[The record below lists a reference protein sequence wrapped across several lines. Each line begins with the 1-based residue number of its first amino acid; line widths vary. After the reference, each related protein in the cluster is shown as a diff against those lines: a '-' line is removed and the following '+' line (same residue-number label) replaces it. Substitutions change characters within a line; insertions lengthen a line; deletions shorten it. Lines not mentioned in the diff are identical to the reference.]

1 MPRFRIRKSRG
12 EGEPEVKML
21 SAKEV
26 EKIEKMEKL
35 KKKKE
40 EA

>member
-1 MPRFRIRKSRG
+1 MPKFRIRKSRG

-26 EKIEKMEKL
+26 EKIEKDEKR
-35 KKKKE
+35 KE
-40 EA
+40 KNG